1 MHPNICK
8 TLITLKNE
16 FKDIAT
22 KYRTLLVLRLD
33 FESNV
38 KNKKI
43 RLKKQNMYLY
53 AFISLK
59 K

>member
-8 TLITLKNE
+8 TLIILKNE

-22 KYRTLLVLRLD
+22 IYRTLLVLRLD

-38 KNKKI
+38 MNKKI

-53 AFISLK
+53 AFISL
-59 K
+59 